1 MGNILGRNGRR
12 RRVLNEDAL
21 SASSS
26 HISLHHSEGD
36 EWSTDSAPW
45 YSEAAGIEHHPQ
57 ITDFLPRRYR
67 TIVLLAVGGIG
78 TTTAAVAFDWFA
90 PSWIGRLGLA
100 DVAQLTFGAAEG
112 ITAWVNAV
120 LLMCSAVVCLVI
132 HSLRRHRIDDIRG
145 RYRIWL
151 AAAIACV
158 VMSADAVAPLHHLL
172 SVIATHITQ
181 RGALRDHAA
190 WWLVLGGLPLGW
202 IAMRALTDAFES
214 RLAASALVTSI
225 GCFALSLSSYLMS
238 WPGQSPAGE
247 MVVTAGGQLFGTW
260 MLLIGVVAYG
270 RFVVLDVQ
278 GLVARERRPARRR
291 KVKASEKEG
300 MGTKS
305 ALAARGNG
313 SGKSSEGG
321 VAGSTSS
328 IRAFRQN
335 LHASRNSVEDQ
346 TSQTRWVD
354 GSEPESDDY
363 ADDDGYRGDSKL
375 SKSDRKR
382 LRKLKAQHRAA

>member
-26 HISLHHSEGD
+26 HIALHHTEAD
-36 EWSTDSAPW
+36 ERSAASAPR

-67 TIVLLAVGGIG
+67 SITLVALAGFV
-78 TTTAAVAFDWFA
+78 TTAAAVAFDWFA

-100 DVAQLTFGAAEG
+100 DVAQSTFGAAEG
-112 ITAWVNAV
+112 MTAWLSAV
-120 LLMCSAVVCLVI
+120 LLMFSAVVCLVI

-151 AAAIACV
+151 AAAIACL
-158 VMSADAVAPLHHLL
+158 VMSADSVAPLHHF
-172 SVIATHITQ
+172 VAAVATHFTQ
-181 RGALRDHAA
+181 HGALREHAA
-190 WWLVLGGLPLGW
+190 WWLVLAGLPLSW
-202 IAMRALTDAFES
+202 IGLRALMDAFES
-214 RLAASALVTSI
+214 RLAASALVTSF
-225 GCFALSLSSYLMS
+225 GCFALSLASYLMS
-238 WPGQSPAGE
+238 WPAQSPAGE
-247 MVVTAGGQLFGTW
+247 MVVTAGAQLLGTW

-291 KVKASEKEG
+291 KVKASEKES
-300 MGTKS
+300 MVTKS
-305 ALAARGNG
+305 ALA
-313 SGKSSEGG
+313 SEGT

-328 IRAFRQN
+328 IRVFRQN
-335 LHASRNSVEDQ
+335 LNASRNSVEEQ
-346 TSQTRWVD
+346 PSQTRWVD

-363 ADDDGYRGDSKL
+363 GDDDGNRGDSKL

>member
-1 MGNILGRNGRR
+1 MANFLGRNGRR

-21 SASSS
+21 SASTN
-26 HISLHHSEGD
+26 HIALHRLEAD
-36 EWSTDSAPW
+36 ERSTDSAPR
-45 YSEAAGIEHHPQ
+45 YSDAAGIEHHPQ

-67 TIVLLAVGGIG
+67 SITLVAVAGFA
-78 TTTAAVAFDWFA
+78 TTAAAVAFDWFA

-100 DVAQLTFGAAEG
+100 DVAQPAFGAAEG
-112 ITAWVNAV
+112 LAAWLSAV
-120 LLMCSAVVCLVI
+120 LLMCSAVVCWVI

-158 VMSADAVAPLHHLL
+158 VMSADSVAPLHHLL
-172 SVIATHITQ
+172 AAMATHITQ
-181 RGALRDHAA
+181 HGALRGHAA
-190 WWLVLGGLPLGW
+190 WWLALGGLPLGW
-202 IAMRALTDAFES
+202 IALRALMDAFES
-214 RLAASALVTSI
+214 RLAASALLATF
-225 GCFALSLSSYLMS
+225 GCYGLSLASYLMS
-238 WPGQSPAGE
+238 WPAESPAGE
-247 MVVTAGGQLFGTW
+247 MVVTAGAQLFGTW
-260 MLLIGVVAYG
+260 MLLVGVVAYG

-291 KVKASEKEG
+291 KAKASEKEG

-305 ALAARGNG
+305 ALAGRGNG
-313 SGKSSEGG
+313 GGKSSEGG

-335 LHASRNSVEDQ
+335 LNSSRHADEEPP
-346 TSQTRWVD
+346 SQTRWVD

-363 ADDDGYRGDSKL
+363 GDDDGARGDSKL